1 MQKTTVKIIKL
12 INGDDIV
19 TVLPTGDKQLPD
31 NGPLIRLD
39 KPLQIKYVPQMT
51 PMGFRDYIA
60 MIRWTNYTS
69 DKIVTIPKDKIMTI
83 TNASLEMSNSYG
95 EIVKN
100 YDNLDKPKRDENYQR
115 KKLTPEEN
123 DKIKLQVIENRNKID
138 TILYQS
144 QKMVDENNDKLSEE
158 TKSELLE
165 KVSQAREALDSD
177 DVDSQEM
184 ALKDLESILH
194 KAGSELYADTEADTE
209 ADTNVD
215 KSTNDSD
222 EDIVDADF
230 EEVL

>member
-1 MQKTTVKIIKL
+1 MQKPQVKIIKL

-19 TVLPTGDKQLPD
+19 AVLPTGDKQLPD

-100 YDNLDKPKRDENYQR
+100 YDNLDKPKRDENYHR
-115 KKLTPEEN
+115 KEFTA
-123 DKIKLQVIENRNKID
+123 
-138 TILYQS
+138 
-144 QKMVDENNDKLSEE
+144 DENKKINEIFRELDDDEE
-158 TKSELLE
+158 EPT
-165 KVSQAREALDSD
+165 
-177 DVDSQEM
+177 
-184 ALKDLESILH
+184 IH
-194 KAGSELYADTEADTE
+194 
-209 ADTNVD
+209 
-215 KSTNDSD
+215 
-222 EDIVDADF
+222 
-230 EEVL
+230 

>member
-1 MQKTTVKIIKL
+1 MKAQVKIIKL

-60 MIRWTNYTS
+60 MIRWTNYTN

-100 YDNLDKPKRDENYQR
+100 YDSLDKPKRDENYQR
-115 KKLTPEEN
+115 KEFTPEEN
-123 DKIKLQVIENRNKID
+123 KKMNEIFREFDDIEK
-138 TILYQS
+138 
-144 QKMVDENNDKLSEE
+144 E
-158 TKSELLE
+158 
-165 KVSQAREALDSD
+165 
-177 DVDSQEM
+177 
-184 ALKDLESILH
+184 
-194 KAGSELYADTEADTE
+194 
-209 ADTNVD
+209 
-215 KSTNDSD
+215 D
-222 EDIVDADF
+222 EDEPTIH
-230 EEVL
+230 

>member
-1 MQKTTVKIIKL
+1 MNQTVKIIKL

-69 DKIVTIPKDKIMTI
+69 DKVVTIPKDKIMTI

-100 YDNLDKPKRDENYQR
+100 YDTIDKPKRDENYHR
-115 KKLTPEEN
+115 KEFTA
-123 DKIKLQVIENRNKID
+123 
-138 TILYQS
+138 
-144 QKMVDENNDKLSEE
+144 DENKKINEIFKELDDDEE
-158 TKSELLE
+158 EPT
-165 KVSQAREALDSD
+165 
-177 DVDSQEM
+177 
-184 ALKDLESILH
+184 IH
-194 KAGSELYADTEADTE
+194 
-209 ADTNVD
+209 
-215 KSTNDSD
+215 
-222 EDIVDADF
+222 
-230 EEVL
+230 